1 MYRGLAGN
9 REPYDRPVGYITL
22 MSTKQRLSIQAA
34 RLFAERGYHGT
45 SVSDL
50 AAALGIHKSSVYAH
64 IETKEDLLAE
74 ISLAGA
80 AAFHAALDG
89 LSSGTPSDR
98 LRGALR
104 AHLAVVKQ
112 QLDVATIWLLEWRFL
127 TGEAREEFLRQ
138 RHAYERRI
146 LKLIEAAIAAGEL
159 RADLDPRCAMLLFFS
174 VANWTYTWFDGD
186 TDVDAVTD
194 EYWELLVNGIG
205 SRGDSRNGRAARRS

>member
-1 MYRGLAGN
+1 
-9 REPYDRPVGYITL
+9 

-89 LSSGTPSDR
+89 LPGGTPSDR
-98 LRGALR
+98 LRAALR

-146 LKLIEAAIAAGEL
+146 LKLVEAAITAGEL
-159 RADLDPRCAMLLFFS
+159 RADLDPQYATLLFFS

-194 EYWELLVNGIG
+194 EYWELLMNGIG
-205 SRGDSRNGRAARRS
+205 SRGASRNGRAARRS